1 LKVVEHDGAH
11 HNTAPLKNNPSFLR
25 YRKRAPADPFH
36 LRVTRGGAGQNPRGE
51 FVLYWAQSA
60 RRLRANLALDFAIA
74 RANELALPV
83 VVYEGLRSDYPSA
96 NDRIHS
102 FVMDGMRDNAADA
115 ESRGVRYAS
124 FVPRTP
130 AEARGVL
137 RTLAKRA
144 RIVVTDEFPTGIIQ
158 QQTAAFR
165 PHFVFDGN
173 GILPM
178 RAFEKEQYSA
188 KFLRDRAHRLMP
200 EMWADPPEMRPA
212 HFFDGDLEVPA
223 SATAPAE
230 CDIDHS
236 VERVATPGG
245 RDAAL
250 QRLEEFVANGLA
262 GYAAERNRSPH
273 HVSGLS
279 PYLHFGHVGI
289 HEVALRIMES
299 GAPDEDIDSFLEEAI
314 IRRELSFNFCF
325 YRRDHDSL
333 SALPAWATQTLNAHR
348 ADRRKRDEDDEVWKL
363 AHRQLLACGTIHG
376 YLRMLWG
383 KKLIEWS
390 SSPEK
395 AHRAMVDLHDRY
407 ALDGRDPNTHA
418 GILWCFGK
426 HDRPWFPERPVFG
439 TIRYMSSASTAKKV
453 RLREIEEIVRNAE
466 LAGAG

>member
-25 YRKRAPADPFH
+25 YRTPSPADPFAM
-36 LRVTRGGAGQNPRGE
+36 RVTRGGGAENARGE
-51 FVLYWAQSA
+51 FVLYWVQSA
-60 RRLRANLALDFAIA
+60 RRLRSNLALDFAIA
-74 RANELALPV
+74 RANELGLPV
-83 VVYEGLRSDYPSA
+83 VVYEGLRPDYPSA

-102 FVMDGMRDNAADA
+102 FVMDGMSDNASDA
-115 ESRGVRYAS
+115 ELRGVRYAS
-124 FVPRTP
+124 FVPRT
-130 AEARGVL
+130 AAAARGVV
-137 RTLAKRA
+137 RGLARRA
-144 RIVVTDEFPTGIIQ
+144 CFVVTDEFPTGIIQ
-158 QQTAAFR
+158 RQTTAFR
-165 PHFVFDGN
+165 PSFVFDGN

-178 RAFEKEQYSA
+178 RVFDKEQYSA

-200 EMWADPPEMRPA
+200 EMWADPPETRPA
-212 HFFDGDLEVPA
+212 HFFAGDLDLPPSAA
-223 SATAPAE
+223 SASD

-236 VERVATPGG
+236 VPRVGRGG
-245 RDAAL
+245 RAAAL
-250 QRLEEFVANGLA
+250 RRLEDFVADGLA
-262 GYAAERNRSPH
+262 GYATERNKSPR

-279 PYLHFGHVGI
+279 PYLHFGHIGI
-289 HEVALRIMES
+289 HEVARRVLES
-299 GAPDEDIDSFLEEAI
+299 GAPAEDIDSFLEEAI

-325 YRRDHDSL
+325 YRSDHDSL
-333 SALPAWATQTLNAHR
+333 SALPAWAMKTLNEHR

-363 AHRQLLACGTIHG
+363 AQRQLIACGTIHG

-383 KKLIEWS
+383 KKLLEWS
-390 SSPEK
+390 GSPEK

-439 TIRYMSSASTAKKV
+439 TVRYMSSASTAKKV

-466 LAGAG
+466 LSGAG